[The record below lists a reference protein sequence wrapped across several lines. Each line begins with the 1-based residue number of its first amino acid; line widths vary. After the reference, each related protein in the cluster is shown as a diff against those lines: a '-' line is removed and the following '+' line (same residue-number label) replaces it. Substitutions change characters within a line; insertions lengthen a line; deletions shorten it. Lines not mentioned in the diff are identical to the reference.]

1 MSINPAS
8 GEPKSGDI
16 IVNGIRLHYLDWGG
30 AGTPIVLLHA
40 TGFLG
45 AIYRPIAQALTA
57 IGHVYSYD
65 QRGHGDS
72 ERPRNDI
79 YGWDITAS
87 DLEGFIV
94 AMGFKQVRGIG
105 HSAGATAF
113 GALASGRPELV
124 SRAMLIE
131 PVIFDMS
138 DSTVQRPSEMRERTL
153 KRKRS
158 FDNVEA
164 MFANFEHKPPYKT
177 WRREILRDYCERG
190 TYIDADG
197 KRTLKCHPEVEA
209 EIYATSRTFDGSRTS
224 CAATCRCWCCSANNR
239 TRPACRS
246 HHVSRGSIGAS

>member
-1 MSINPAS
+1 
-8 GEPKSGDI
+8 
-16 IVNGIRLHYLDWGG
+16 
-30 AGTPIVLLHA
+30 
-40 TGFLG
+40 
-45 AIYRPIAQALTA
+45 
-57 IGHVYSYD
+57 
-65 QRGHGDS
+65 
-72 ERPRNDI
+72 
-79 YGWDITAS
+79 
-87 DLEGFIV
+87 
-94 AMGFKQVRGIG
+94 VRGIG

-138 DSTVQRPSEMRERTL
+138 DPTVQRPSEMRERTL

-239 TRPACRS
+239 TRLACRS